1 MWQFQ
6 CDLPTTTCETQSKLQ
21 LLFSTVFSSLLYFLD
36 STLRNLYPWSTSI
49 PALPL
54 PVPLLHFYSAL
65 SATLLCSALR
75 DSTLLYSSL
84 LFSSLL
90 YAALLCSTSTSTL
103 LTSLL
108 CSTLLCYT
116 LLFSTLRFST
126 LHSFTLLY
134 SYFCRRVPTGH
145 NDLLASENVTSWS
158 LIRHMPTGHDDLCAS
173 ENVTSWS
180 LIRHMPTG
188 HMIFGLVRMWK
199 SVTRSFLYET
209 SFDE

>member
-1 MWQFQ
+1 MRSANN
-6 CDLPTTTCETQSKLQ
+6 DLRNTIKIAT
-21 LLFSTVFSSLLYFLD
+21 SLLYRVLFPTLLSRLY
-36 STLRNLYPWSTSI
+36 STQPLPLINFYSTATSTCTPAPLLLSSVLYP
-49 PALPL
+49 
-54 PVPLLHFYSAL
+54 
-65 SATLLCSALR
+65 TLLCSALLYATLLY
-75 DSTLLYSSL
+75 STLLFSSL

-145 NDLLASENVTSWS
+145 NDLLASENV
-158 LIRHMPTGHDDLCAS
+158 AS
-173 ENVTSWS
+173 
-180 LIRHMPTG
+180 
-188 HMIFGLVRMWK
+188 
-199 SVTRSFLYET
+199 
-209 SFDE
+209 

>member
-1 MWQFQ
+1 MRSANN
-6 CDLPTTTCETQSKLQ
+6 DLRNTIKIAT
-21 LLFSTVFSSLLYFLD
+21 SLLYRVLFPTLLSRLY
-36 STLRNLYPWSTSI
+36 STQPLPLINFYSTATSTCTPAPLLLSSVLYP
-49 PALPL
+49 
-54 PVPLLHFYSAL
+54 
-65 SATLLCSALR
+65 TLLCSALLYA
-75 DSTLLYSSL
+75 TLLYSTL

-145 NDLLASENVTSWS
+145 NDLLASENV
-158 LIRHMPTGHDDLCAS
+158 AS
-173 ENVTSWS
+173 
-180 LIRHMPTG
+180 
-188 HMIFGLVRMWK
+188 
-199 SVTRSFLYET
+199 
-209 SFDE
+209 